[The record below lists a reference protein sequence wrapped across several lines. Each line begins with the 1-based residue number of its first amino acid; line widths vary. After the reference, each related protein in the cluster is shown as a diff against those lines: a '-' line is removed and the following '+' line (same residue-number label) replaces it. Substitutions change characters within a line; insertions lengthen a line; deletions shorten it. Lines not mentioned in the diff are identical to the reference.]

1 MTAHATEEQLNAARA
16 ALRDLVRD
24 EANKR
29 GARGA
34 QKRAAKRAGLSEA
47 NASRFLHGGT
57 ISSAAAQ
64 LAIDRARGAAA
75 APQEATLGDAE
86 ISAMRALAALDD
98 AACARVIAWA
108 KARWE

>member
-34 QKRAAKRAGLSEA
+34 QRRAAKRAGLSEHT
-47 NASRFLHGGT
+47 ASRFLHGGT
-57 ISSAAAQ
+57 VSRAAAQ
-64 LAIDRARGAAA
+64 LVLDRATGAAA

-86 ISAMRALAALDD
+86 VSAMRALAALDD
-98 AACARVIAWA
+98 AARARVIAWT

>member
-1 MTAHATEEQLNAARA
+1 MTAPATEEQMNAARA

-34 QKRAAKRAGLSEA
+34 QKRAAKRAGLSENA
-47 NASRFLHGGT
+47 ASRFLHGGT
-57 ISSAAAQ
+57 MSSAAAQ
-64 LAIDRARGAAA
+64 LVLDRARGAAA

-86 ISAMRALAALDD
+86 VSVMRALAVLDD
-98 AACARVIAWA
+98 AARARVIAWA
-108 KARWE
+108 RARWG